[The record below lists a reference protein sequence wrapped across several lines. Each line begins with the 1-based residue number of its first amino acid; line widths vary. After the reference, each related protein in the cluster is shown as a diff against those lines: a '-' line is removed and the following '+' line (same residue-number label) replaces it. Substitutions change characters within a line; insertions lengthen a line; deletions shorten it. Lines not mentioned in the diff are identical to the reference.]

1 MIIADLWKPKP
12 RREAKNRHVWRP
24 RKENF
29 GEMQQFDGSYHHW
42 FENRGE
48 ESCLLLA
55 IDDATGRITHAKFDH
70 NEGTK
75 AVFHFWLEYF
85 NRNGIPISIYLD
97 RFSSYKI
104 NHKSAEDNKDLITQ
118 FQRAAKEIGMNLITA
133 YSPEAKGRVERV
145 FETLQDRLVKEL
157 RLKNISTIEE
167 ANKFLNK
174 EFIDK
179 FNAKFAVIPALKS
192 NLHQSVKSLK
202 EEKLLQI
209 FSIQNKRRVNNDYTI
224 LFKNQF
230 FPVYL
235 FAGQR
240 GCGKT
245 STARIFAAAVNCA
258 RLPEFQQDP
267 RKVSIPCL
275 LCESCV
281 AMSKGQHPDFIEIDA
296 ASHTGVDNVRN
307 IIDASS
313 FLPLLSSK
321 KIYLIDEAHMLSKA
335 AFNAFLKIME
345 EPPASVIFILATT
358 DMQKILDTVKS
369 RCFQIFFDPVDV
381 QTISDHLEKLCIAES
396 IAFDAAGLSVI
407 AKEAGGSVR
416 DAINLLEQ
424 TSKTCS
430 NSLLVFV
437 GFGIF
442 S

>member
-1 MIIADLWKPKP
+1 MDISIQFTMKEINRYEIIQNLIQRKITEEEAKKIMRLKSARQVRRIKKRVLKEGAKGVIHRNRGRPGNRKFEQKFIDKILKIVRKKYFDFKPTFAAEKLWENHNLKINKESLRQLMIIADLWKPKP

-85 NRNGIPISIYLD
+85 NKNGIPISIYLD

-230 FPVYL
+230 FQLKEEQPTGVFKKDWVQVEEHLDKSIKIDLKGKYL
-235 FAGQR
+235 NYE
-240 GCGKT
+240 
-245 STARIFAAAVNCA
+245 I
-258 RLPEFQQDP
+258 LPERP
-267 RKVSIPCL
+267 
-275 LCESCV
+275 
-281 AMSKGQHPDFIEIDA
+281 
-296 ASHTGVDNVRN
+296 
-307 IIDASS
+307 
-313 FLPLLSSK
+313 K
-321 KIYLIDEAHMLSKA
+321 KINIPLA
-335 AFNAFLKIME
+335 ALTKNKSTWI
-345 EPPASVIFILATT
+345 PPNDHPWRRPWQVKKGVLTT
-358 DMQKILDTVKS
+358 T
-369 RCFQIFFDPVDV
+369 
-381 QTISDHLEKLCIAES
+381 T
-396 IAFDAAGLSVI
+396 
-407 AKEAGGSVR
+407 
-416 DAINLLEQ
+416 
-424 TSKTCS
+424 
-430 NSLLVFV
+430 
-437 GFGIF
+437 
-442 S
+442 